1 MRGYD
6 KLRHQIYLAVYYKY
20 DNNIIPDHTRI
31 ISTYLLSNP
40 NKINLYINQNI
51 HVGMILEYL
60 ATKDL
65 KKINILEEVINYV
78 EVICKTT

>member
-6 KLRHQIYLAVYYKY
+6 KLRHQIYLAVYCKY
-20 DNNIIPDHTRI
+20 DNNIIPDLPRI